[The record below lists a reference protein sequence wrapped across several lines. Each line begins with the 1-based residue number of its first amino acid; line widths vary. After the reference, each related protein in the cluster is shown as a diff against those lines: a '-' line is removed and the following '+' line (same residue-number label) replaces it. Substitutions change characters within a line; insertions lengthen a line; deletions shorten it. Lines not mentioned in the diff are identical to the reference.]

1 MNMVDSFEKLPVRI
15 YPDLKEG
22 SKFAAKEIAAL
33 IQAKKAAGAT
43 CVLGLATGSTPR
55 SMYAELVRMHKEEG
69 LSFKNVVTFNLD
81 EYYPIENDALQSYNR
96 FMHVHLFDHIDIDP
110 ANIHIPNGEI
120 PKERIKAHC
129 LEYEKMIEEAGG
141 IDLQILGI
149 GNNGHIG
156 FNEPG
161 DDLPVRTH
169 RVRLME
175 STRRDNAMLFDND
188 PSRVPAE
195 ALSMGIGTIL
205 RARRI
210 VLVATGE
217 KKAECIRQATGGRLM
232 TRVPASMLQV
242 HADVELILDREAAS
256 LI

>member
-1 MNMVDSFEKLPVRI
+1 VKITVLDTSEDV
-15 YPDLKEG
+15 
-22 SKFAAKEIAAL
+22 AAAL
-33 IQAKKAAGAT
+33 AERVASALQATPAA
-43 CVLGLATGSTPR
+43 VLGLASGRTPVDG
-55 SMYAELVRMHKEEG
+55 YAELRRMHAAG
-69 LSFKNVVTFNLD
+69 QTDWSRVSTFNLD
-81 EYYPIENDALQSYNR
+81 EFAGLDGAHPGSFR
-96 FMHVHLFDHIDIDP
+96 TFMERHLFEGV
-110 ANIHIPNGEI
+110 NLSR
-120 PKERIKAHC
+120 ERIHFLNGVAADLNAEC
-129 LEYEKMIEEAGG
+129 DRYEAAIAAAGG
-141 IDLQILGI
+141 IDLQLLGI
-149 GNNGHIG
+149 GTNGHIG

-188 PSRVPAE
+188 PARVPAE

>member
-1 MNMVDSFEKLPVRI
+1 VKITVLDGSDEVAVALAERVASTLRAK
-15 YPDLKEG
+15 PD
-22 SKFAAKEIAAL
+22 A
-33 IQAKKAAGAT
+33 
-43 CVLGLATGSTPR
+43 VLGLASGRTPVDG
-55 SMYAELVRMHKEEG
+55 YAELRRLHSAG
-69 LSFKNVVTFNLD
+69 STDWSRASTFNLD
-81 EYYPIENDALQSYNR
+81 EFAGIDSRHPGSFR
-96 FMHVHLFDHIDIDP
+96 TFMEHHLFEGVNLP
-110 ANIHIPNGEI
+110 A
-120 PKERIKAHC
+120 ERIYFLNGVAKDLNAEC
-129 LEYEKMIEEAGG
+129 DRYEAAIASAGG
-141 IDLQILGI
+141 VDLQLLGI
-149 GNNGHIG
+149 GTNGHIG

-210 VLVATGE
+210 ILVATGD
-217 KKAECIRQATGGRLM
+217 KKAECIRQATSGRLT

-242 HADVELILDREAAS
+242 HSDVELLLDGEAAS

>member
-1 MNMVDSFEKLPVRI
+1 VKIRVLDSSEDV
-15 YPDLKEG
+15 
-22 SKFAAKEIAAL
+22 AAAL
-33 IQAKKAAGAT
+33 AERVASTLRAKPDA
-43 CVLGLATGSTPR
+43 VLGLASGRTPVDG
-55 SMYAELVRMHKEEG
+55 YAELRRMHAAGKTDW
-69 LSFKNVVTFNLD
+69 SRVSTFNLD
-81 EYYPIENDALQSYNR
+81 EFAGIEGRHPGSFR
-96 FMHVHLFDHIDIDP
+96 MFMERHLFEGVNLR
-110 ANIHIPNGEI
+110 A
-120 PKERIKAHC
+120 ERIHFLNGVAADLNAEC
-129 LEYEKMIEEAGG
+129 DRYEAAIAAAGG
-141 IDLQILGI
+141 IDLQLLGI
-149 GNNGHIG
+149 GTNGHIG

-188 PSRVPAE
+188 PARVPAE

-210 VLVATGE
+210 VLVATGD
-217 KKAECIRQATGGRLM
+217 KKAECIRQATSGRLT

-242 HADVELILDREAAS
+242 HSDVELLLDRGAAS

>member
-1 MNMVDSFEKLPVRI
+1 VKITVLDGGEDV
-15 YPDLKEG
+15 
-22 SKFAAKEIAAL
+22 AAAL
-33 IQAKKAAGAT
+33 AERVASTLQAQPDA
-43 CVLGLATGSTPR
+43 VLGLASGRTPVDG
-55 SMYAELVRMHKEEG
+55 YAELRRIHAAG
-69 LSFKNVVTFNLD
+69 NTDWSRASTFNLD
-81 EYYPIENDALQSYNR
+81 EFAGIGDRHPGSFR
-96 FMHVHLFDHIDIDP
+96 TFMERHLFEGVNLRP
-110 ANIHIPNGEI
+110 
-120 PKERIKAHC
+120 ERIHFLNGVAADLNAEC
-129 LEYEKMIEEAGG
+129 DRYEAAITAAGG
-141 IDLQILGI
+141 IDLQLLGI
-149 GNNGHIG
+149 GTNGHIG

-175 STRRDNAMLFDND
+175 STRRDNAMLFGND

-210 VLVATGE
+210 VLVATGG
-217 KKAECIRQATGGRLM
+217 KKAECIRLATGGRLT

-242 HADVELILDREAAS
+242 HEDVELILDREAAS

>member
-1 MNMVDSFEKLPVRI
+1 MKITVLDSSEDV
-15 YPDLKEG
+15 
-22 SKFAAKEIAAL
+22 AAAL
-33 IQAKKAAGAT
+33 AERVASTLQARPDA
-43 CVLGLATGSTPR
+43 VLGLASGRTPVDG
-55 SMYAELVRMHKEEG
+55 YAELRRMHAAGKTDW
-69 LSFKNVVTFNLD
+69 SRVSTFNLD
-81 EYYPIENDALQSYNR
+81 EFAGIEGRHPGSFR
-96 FMHVHLFDHIDIDP
+96 MFMERHLFEGVNLR
-110 ANIHIPNGEI
+110 A
-120 PKERIKAHC
+120 ERIHFLNGVAANLNAEC
-129 LEYEKMIEEAGG
+129 DRYEAAIAAAGG
-141 IDLQILGI
+141 IDLQLLGI
-149 GNNGHIG
+149 GTNGHIG

-217 KKAECIRQATGGRLM
+217 KKAECIRRATGGRLM

>member
-1 MNMVDSFEKLPVRI
+1 MKITVLDSSEDV
-15 YPDLKEG
+15 
-22 SKFAAKEIAAL
+22 AAAL
-33 IQAKKAAGAT
+33 AERVASTLHARPDA
-43 CVLGLATGSTPR
+43 VLGLASGRTPVDG
-55 SMYAELVRMHKEEG
+55 YAELRRMHAAG
-69 LSFKNVVTFNLD
+69 QTDWSRVSTFNLD
-81 EYYPIENDALQSYNR
+81 EFAGIDGDHPGSFR
-96 FMHVHLFDHIDIDP
+96 TFMERHLFEGV
-110 ANIHIPNGEI
+110 NLRG
-120 PKERIKAHC
+120 ERIHFLNGVAADLNAEC
-129 LEYEKMIEEAGG
+129 DRYEAAIAAAGG
-141 IDLQILGI
+141 IDLQLLGI
-149 GNNGHIG
+149 GTNGHIG

-161 DDLPVRTH
+161 DHLPVRTH

-210 VLVATGE
+210 VLVATGG
-217 KKAECIRQATGGRLM
+217 KKAECIRQATSGRLT

-242 HADVELILDREAAS
+242 HADVELILDPEAAS

>member
-1 MNMVDSFEKLPVRI
+1 VKITVLDSSDDV
-15 YPDLKEG
+15 
-22 SKFAAKEIAAL
+22 AAAL
-33 IQAKKAAGAT
+33 AERVASTLRAKPDA
-43 CVLGLATGSTPR
+43 VLGLASGRTPVDA
-55 SMYAELVRMHKEEG
+55 YAELRRLHAAG
-69 LSFKNVVTFNLD
+69 STDWSRASTFNLD
-81 EYYPIENDALQSYNR
+81 EFAGIDSRHPGSFR
-96 FMHVHLFDHIDIDP
+96 TFMERHLFEGVNLR
-110 ANIHIPNGEI
+110 A
-120 PKERIKAHC
+120 ERIHFLNGVAQDLNAEC
-129 LEYEKMIEEAGG
+129 ERYEAAIAAAGG
-141 IDLQILGI
+141 IDLQLLGI
-149 GNNGHIG
+149 GTNGHIG

-169 RVRLME
+169 RVRLTE

-210 VLVATGE
+210 VLVATGH
-217 KKAECIRQATGGRLM
+217 KKAECIRQATSGRLT

-242 HADVELILDREAAS
+242 HPDVELLLDCAAAS

>member
-1 MNMVDSFEKLPVRI
+1 MKITVLAS
-15 YPDLKEG
+15 KEEV
-22 SKFAAKEIAAL
+22 AAAL
-33 IQAKKAAGAT
+33 AERVASTLRAKPDA
-43 CVLGLATGSTPR
+43 VLGLASGRTPVDG
-55 SMYAELVRMHKEEG
+55 YAELRRLHAAG
-69 LSFKNVVTFNLD
+69 STDWSRASTFNLD
-81 EYYPIENDALQSYNR
+81 EFAGVASHDPGSFR
-96 FMHVHLFDHIDIDP
+96 TFMERHLFGGVNLR
-110 ANIHIPNGEI
+110 A
-120 PKERIKAHC
+120 ERIHFLNGAAKDLNAEC
-129 LEYEKMIEEAGG
+129 DRYEAAIAEAGG
-141 IDLQILGI
+141 IDLQLLGI
-149 GNNGHIG
+149 GTNGHIG

-210 VLVATGE
+210 VLVATGD
-217 KKAECIRQATGGRLM
+217 KKAECIRQATSGRLT

-242 HADVELILDREAAS
+242 HSDVELLLDRGAAS

>member
-1 MNMVDSFEKLPVRI
+1 VKITVLDSSDDV
-15 YPDLKEG
+15 
-22 SKFAAKEIAAL
+22 AAAL
-33 IQAKKAAGAT
+33 AERVASTLQARPDA
-43 CVLGLATGSTPR
+43 VLGLASGRTPVDG
-55 SMYAELVRMHKEEG
+55 YAELCRMSAAG
-69 LSFKNVVTFNLD
+69 TTDWSRVSTFNLD
-81 EYYPIENDALQSYNR
+81 EFAGIDSRNPGSFR
-96 FMHVHLFDHIDIDP
+96 TFMERHLFDGVNLH
-110 ANIHIPNGEI
+110 A
-120 PKERIKAHC
+120 ERIHFLNGVAADLNAEC
-129 LEYEKMIEEAGG
+129 DRYEAAIAAAGG
-141 IDLQILGI
+141 IDLQLLGI
-149 GNNGHIG
+149 GTNGHIG

-161 DDLPVRTH
+161 DHLPVRTH

-210 VLVATGE
+210 VLVATGG
-217 KKAECIRQATGGRLM
+217 KKAECIRQATSGRLT

-242 HADVELILDREAAS
+242 HADVELILDPEAAS